1 MISDLKNIEISV
13 FHKGFTLASHGLSI
27 ERFLSSKPNLFTSD
41 FQFPIMI
48 LKESA
53 LSHNID
59 RMSRYCES
67 LSVSLAPHVKT
78 PMSPQIA
85 QRQID
90 AGAWAIT
97 VANFSQASIFLDFGF
112 KRIIIGNE
120 VVEITSIREIARLN
134 ATGGAEIIFYLDSH
148 AGLKIIQEAISG
160 EKDVKVNLF
169 LEIGAPGGR
178 AGIRDTELLEELL
191 LETAKDYRLA
201 VRGVAGFEGAVP
213 GGDRDHDGI
222 EKLWVFLRTIVESA
236 KIVAPYVQGD
246 KIIISAGG
254 SAFFDYVVQEF
265 EKYGQDAHIVLRSGG
280 YVSHDHIHY
289 EDLYPF
295 MGASEEDRFLPA
307 LEIWARVLS
316 IPEPELAIVNYGK
329 RDAGSDLDNPL
340 PIKRY
345 ANQLTDFKARIE
357 KLNDQHA
364 FMEIAKNS
372 IAVGDLVACGISH
385 PCTNFDKWKLIPV
398 VNENYDVID
407 CVHTF
412 F

>member
-1 MISDLKNIEISV
+1 
-13 FHKGFTLASHGLSI
+13 
-27 ERFLSSKPNLFTSD
+27 
-41 FQFPIMI
+41 MI

-59 RMSRYCES
+59 RMARYCES
-67 LSVSLAPHVKT
+67 LGVSLAPHVKT
-78 PMSPQIA
+78 SMSPQIA

-97 VANFSQASIFLDFGF
+97 VANFSQASIFLAFGF

-178 AGIRDTELLEELL
+178 AGIRDTELLKELL
-191 LETAKDYRLA
+191 LESAKDHRLA
-201 VRGVAGFEGAVP
+201 VRGVAGFEGTVP

-222 EKLWVFLRTIVESA
+222 EKLRVFLRTIVESA
-236 KIVAPYVQGD
+236 KIVAPYVQGE

-254 SAFFDYVVQEF
+254 SSFFDYVAQEF
-265 EKYGQDAHIVLRSGG
+265 EKYGQAAHIVLRSGG

-289 EDLYPF
+289 EDLSPF
-295 MGASEEDRFLPA
+295 TGASEEERFLPA

-345 ANQLTDFKARIE
+345 TNQLTDFKARIE

-364 FMEIAKNS
+364 LMEIAKNS
-372 IAVGDLVACGISH
+372 VAVGDLVACGISH
-385 PCTNFDKWKLIPV
+385 PCTSFDKWKLIPV